1 MHSCAHAHPSN
12 SSSASGGA
20 DDGAALDMDRPISE
34 PKLLE
39 ELHSLRAKWREFGT
53 ALKMEQSDLDAIE
66 KNAGGAV
73 DRALQLMLTQWL
85 KSDEER
91 TWSQIV
97 DALESQVVSERKLAK
112 EIRDKHCRSYALDSK
127 KDRGSEGMSD
137 QVWRK

>member
-1 MHSCAHAHPSN
+1 
-12 SSSASGGA
+12 
-20 DDGAALDMDRPISE
+20 MDRPISE
-34 PKLLE
+34 PELLE

-53 ALKMEQSDLDAIE
+53 ALKMKQYDLNAIE
-66 KNAGGAV
+66 KNAGAV

-112 EIRDKHCRSYALDSK
+112 EIRDKHCPNYALDSK